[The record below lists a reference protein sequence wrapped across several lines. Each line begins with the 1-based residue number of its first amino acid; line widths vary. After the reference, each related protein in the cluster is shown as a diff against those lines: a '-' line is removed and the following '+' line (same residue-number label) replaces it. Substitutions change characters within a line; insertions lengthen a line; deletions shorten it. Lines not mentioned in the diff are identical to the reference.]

1 MHTHRSHATGIPVD
15 HSAPSGQPR
24 PRRPLAEAM
33 RSLAIALAFFALYC
47 ALDTIVYRRSSL
59 PLETTI
65 LSLHTGLSYIL
76 ILAFGPA
83 YLPCVVLAP
92 VLSEWLI
99 DQTVLPFWIE
109 VPRDLLL
116 GLSSA
121 LAITLLLHRRVRFDP
136 TLNSLRS
143 ITLLFAAAS
152 MDSLAA
158 ALVLD
163 TSRLPVQADGLGQ
176 LGRNLADLWV
186 ARFLGILLV
195 APFGMLLLRGRWTS
209 LRPRD
214 WLLHIGAIVLLFAGL
229 MLFGGPQPFHAFY
242 LFLLPIVWMA
252 TRGGI
257 EAASVGL
264 AVTQIGL
271 IVATRLLPNAS
282 MDIFALQSRL
292 LVLSLTGLVI
302 GALVVERLRFEQ
314 QLRVHQDALARMA
327 RIASM
332 SQMASSIAHEINQP
346 LMAAGTYIRL
356 VTKALEDRPAERD
369 LLDASEKAEGQIR
382 RAGEV
387 IRRLRALFKLD
398 RSDHRAQDIAEILRS
413 SLELCHAELDRRS
426 VQVRL
431 FVADTLPKVVV
442 DRLQIEQVMV
452 NLIQNAAQAIG
463 TNGVIQIAADRAGGK
478 AVEILITDSGPGLPP
493 DLIDGRPVPFFT
505 TKKDG
510 IGVGL
515 ALCQAIIE
523 AHGGQLRLA
532 NGTSGAQVAVLLPV
546 QTEGKT
552 HGQGQDTCTG
562 G

>member
-1 MHTHRSHATGIPVD
+1 MHTHRSHATGIPAD
-15 HSAPSGQPR
+15 DSAPSGQPR
-24 PRRPLAEAM
+24 LHRPLAEAM

-47 ALDTIVYRRSSL
+47 ALDTIVYRRSNL

-92 VLSEWLI
+92 ALSEWLI

-143 ITLLFAAAS
+143 VTLLFAAAS
-152 MDSLAA
+152 TDALAA

-163 TSRLPVQADGLGQ
+163 GARLLAQADGLGQ

-214 WLLHIGAIVLLFAGL
+214 WLLHIGAIILLFAGL

-292 LVLSLTGLVI
+292 LVLSLTGLVV

-369 LLDASEKAEGQIR
+369 LLDASEKADGQIR

-398 RSDHRAQDIAEILRS
+398 RSDHRAQDVAEILRS
-413 SLELCHAELDRRS
+413 SLELCRAELDRRS
-426 VQVRL
+426 VQARL
-431 FVADTLPKVVV
+431 FVADALPQVVV

-463 TNGVIQIAADRAGGK
+463 TNGLIQIAADRAGGK

-505 TKKDG
+505 TKEDG

-546 QTEGKT
+546 QIEGKT
-552 HGQGQDTCTG
+552 HDQGQDTRTG